1 MNTDFPDLTNFK
13 ISGNNHKRQK
23 SAMCLQ
29 STLSNCL
36 GNAQIQLPKLYRF
49 SILNAHTNNI
59 CFSKV
64 DVSLYRQLK
73 LSPNNHM
80 FSFDWQWWIRS
91 KAG

>member
-36 GNAQIQLPKLYRF
+36 GNAQIQLPKSYRF
-49 SILNAHTNNI
+49 SILNAPWTQI
-59 CFSKV
+59 TSA
-64 DVSLYRQLK
+64 SLK
-73 LSPNNHM
+73 LSRFIDN
-80 FSFDWQWWIRS
+80 
-91 KAG
+91 